1 MKEEEMLYCLIA
13 FILGWLVSRQ
23 MGNGFSVGGGT
34 RCAMDMLIWN
44 THANKYAKETISEEN
59 PNGIQQTE
67 ENLKDYTEQCESM
80 IPPNCSTI
88 TSPWCKPVHL

>member
-34 RCAMDMLIWN
+34 RCAMDMLIWK
-44 THANKYAKETISEEN
+44 AEIGRSAEKV
-59 PNGIQQTE
+59 
-67 ENLKDYTEQCESM
+67 ES
-80 IPPNCSTI
+80 S
-88 TSPWCKPVHL
+88 KRG